1 MAGLYTTAGRM
12 HIVNGSG
19 ETVFDTDEGLFVV
32 TNVVTGSATLP
43 SRVASSGAGGTPI
56 NTVNVD
62 VNHTLAFVESAATIV
77 RGVFSVS
84 VAAGSGEAGNVT
96 NLGAFNANGSYMHT
110 AVGRPL
116 ATGSITEI
124 MVVNGFAVYTFFVS
138 SGTLYI
144 NERVAITPV
153 VRLSGGGF
161 STTLLAPTFT
171 YNLFVGTYV

>member
-1 MAGLYTTAGRM
+1 MAGLYTSANRM

-19 ETVFDTDEGLFVV
+19 QTVFDTDEGLFVV
-32 TNVVTGSATLP
+32 TNVVTGSIALP

-62 VNHTLAFVESAATIV
+62 TNHTVSSVNSAATIV

-84 VAAGSGEAGNVT
+84 VAAGSGGAGNVT
-96 NLGAFNANGSYMHT
+96 GLGSFNANGSYLHT
-110 AVGRPL
+110 AIGRPL
-116 ATGSITEI
+116 ATGRITEI
-124 MVVNGFAVYTFFVS
+124 MAVNGFAVYTFFVS
-138 SGTLYI
+138 GGTLYI

-153 VRLSGGGF
+153 VRLSGGAF

-171 YNLFVGTYV
+171 YNLLVGTYV